1 MTGVINGRLDLV
13 SSWREFSRKKLLRI
27 RAHVPTQ
34 CLVFNLAPAR
44 SAEIRIGTHHIL
56 NRPLKHAEN
65 MTNEIDITIWRC
77 SEKVAQS
84 PTINYSAFRQLMGPD
99 GLKLLKKIIGGAASG
114 AGKQNTY
121 GVLKTDWNTVRSRL
135 NLLVGEEGQGT
146 STAQFPDDQ
155 KGGDTDNGTT
165 RQTDLPEDA
174 VFRCLRAPLT
184 EIAWIEVKAGATL
197 EAVQALL
204 GKYVAYANKEST
216 PPVAAAHGQDVA
228 SSEEELFLVVG
239 WNTLEDQKMARES
252 DEVRAILKEMA
263 GVGALEAHTIILQQV
278 VAGL

>member
-1 MTGVINGRLDLV
+1 M
-13 SSWREFSRKKLLRI
+13 
-27 RAHVPTQ
+27 
-34 CLVFNLAPAR
+34 
-44 SAEIRIGTHHIL
+44 RIGTHHIL

-99 GLKLLKKIIGGAASG
+99 GLKLLKKIISGAASD

-121 GVLKTDWNTVRSRL
+121 GVLSMSARFRIHVRSMHAQQRLTQIPLPETDWNTVRSRL
-135 NLLVGEEGQGT
+135 NLLVGEGGQGT

-239 WNTLEDQKMARES
+239 WNTLEVGCVVQG
-252 DEVRAILKEMA
+252 VR
-263 GVGALEAHTIILQQV
+263 T
-278 VAGL
+278 